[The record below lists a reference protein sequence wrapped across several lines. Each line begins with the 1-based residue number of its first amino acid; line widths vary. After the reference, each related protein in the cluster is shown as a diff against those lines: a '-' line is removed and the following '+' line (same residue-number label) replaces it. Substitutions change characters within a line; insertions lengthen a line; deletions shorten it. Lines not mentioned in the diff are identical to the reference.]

1 MPLRT
6 SKRTAELHLNIG
18 VMLMKLPVSLTALA
32 FLAMGCA
39 GTDLGTA
46 TESVTSDDTAVFAV
60 RADTNTCAFPA
71 CGGYYV
77 SRVNRTTTTCA
88 DGTDAAECYVAELD
102 FSSVGLTTQ
111 QETDLRASVTTSAL
125 TVSSLFRGKIL
136 KRKFGTAGTFGRL
149 AITVPFVSPAPV
161 TLDSMVYKMSTIG
174 GNCTNETCPTIREVE
189 LNTSVG
195 RLVSHLDLTGTPGT
209 ATQKNEA
216 LVAAY
221 STDSMLTLGTQV
233 GGSTDRVFTATSYF
247 TPVDPGETLCG
258 TDFTDELSAVT
269 DGFLWMSESDYP
281 VDPVMFPGEGS
292 AAPTAEQVRALVGLP
307 AGTSVDERSMVVFQ
321 WAGRNDLGMAPEETA
336 LAMRYRALR
345 KVLEHNLTD
354 LRFYYYGTIQVQ
366 VYIVGRTRCGDLA
379 GMHTVSIE
387 T

>member
-1 MPLRT
+1 
-6 SKRTAELHLNIG
+6 
-18 VMLMKLPVSLTALA
+18 MKLPVTLSALA
-32 FLAMGCA
+32 LLAMGCA
-39 GTDLGTA
+39 DENLGTA
-46 TESVTSDDTAVFAV
+46 TDAVTSDDTAVFAV
-60 RADTNTCAFPA
+60 RLDTNTCTFPT

-77 SRVNRTTTTCA
+77 SRVNRPTTTCA

-102 FSSVGLTTQ
+102 FASAGLTAQ

-136 KRKFGTAGTFGRL
+136 KKKFGTAGTFGRL

-174 GNCTNETCPTIREVE
+174 GNCTYELCPQIREVE

-195 RLVSHLDLTGTPGT
+195 RLVSHLDISGAPGN
-209 ATQKNEA
+209 ATQKNDA

-221 STDSMLTLGTQV
+221 STTSMLTLGTQV
-233 GGSTDRVFTATSYF
+233 GGASDRVFTSTSF
-247 TPVDPGETLCG
+247 FSPVEPGETLCG
-258 TDFTDELSAVT
+258 TDFTTELAEVT

-281 VDPVMFPGEGS
+281 VDPVMFPGEGA

-307 AGTSVDERSMVVFQ
+307 EGTAVDERSMHVFEFQ
-321 WAGRNDLGMAPEETA
+321 GRNELGMAPEEIA

-345 KVLEHNLTD
+345 HVLEHNLTD
-354 LRFYYYGTIQVQ
+354 LRFYYFGSIQVQ
-366 VYIVGRTRCGDLA
+366 VYIVGRNRCGELA
-379 GMHTVSIE
+379 GMHTISIE